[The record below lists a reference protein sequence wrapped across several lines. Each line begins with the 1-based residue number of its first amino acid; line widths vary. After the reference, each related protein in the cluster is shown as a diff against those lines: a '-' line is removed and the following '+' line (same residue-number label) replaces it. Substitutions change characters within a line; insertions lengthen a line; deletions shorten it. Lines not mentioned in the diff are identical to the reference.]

1 MQFHETAYGKR
12 FFDGQLPKLISALTD
27 IASALKT
34 PTPVY
39 QLQPEIPEDFLT
51 GLYHGSYDPSDLP
64 YTETAKELT
73 PEIAVIQQQIRE
85 AVKPEVWE
93 WVERYRLLLDGRH
106 ISEREQAFAAGFQSA
121 MTMLAAGLSCPTVKR
136 QEVSGNG
143 KS

>member
-1 MQFHETAYGKR
+1 M
-12 FFDGQLPKLISALTD
+12 
-27 IASALKT
+27 
-34 PTPVY
+34 Y